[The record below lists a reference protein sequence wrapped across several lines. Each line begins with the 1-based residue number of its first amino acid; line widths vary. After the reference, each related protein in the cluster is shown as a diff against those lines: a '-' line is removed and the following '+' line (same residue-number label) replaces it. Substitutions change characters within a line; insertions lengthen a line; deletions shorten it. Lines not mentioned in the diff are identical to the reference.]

1 MTIAAVEAERPQN
14 KTSSFKWGGAGDF
27 EDVQE
32 SG

>member
-14 KTSSFKWGGAGDF
+14 KTSSLSGDGAGDF